1 MQSRVVFSLFIA
13 ALFILAF
20 GLPFGVAQDQAQ
32 QLREEPVRALIKA
45 FADARN
51 AHDGQA
57 VAALYSED
65 GEWISAGFPTPAHGV
80 SGRAELSTMW
90 GLVTAKVDRTIS
102 SIDFPSPNIAV
113 VRVATQFE
121 APIGRHSE
129 VFILVNEGVKHPAS
143 PDVGTWKIRVHQTIG

>member
-1 MQSRVVFSLFIA
+1 MQSRIVLP
-13 ALFILAF
+13 LLILAF

-65 GEWISAGFPTPAHGV
+65 GEWITDPFPVAHSI
-80 SGRAELSTMW
+80 SGRHGLAIQW
-90 GLVTAKVDRTIS
+90 GAVTGKVDRTIS
-102 SIDFPSPNIAV
+102 SIDFPGPNIAV
-113 VRVATQFE
+113 VRVATQYE
-121 APIGRHSE
+121 APRSRHSE
-129 VFILVNEGVKHPAS
+129 VFILVNEGVKHPPS
-143 PDVGTWKIRVHQTIG
+143 PDAGTWKIRVHQTID

>member
-65 GEWISAGFPTPAHGV
+65 GEGISAGFPTPAQGV

-90 GLVTAKVDRTIS
+90 GLVTAKVDRTI
-102 SIDFPSPNIAV
+102 
-113 VRVATQFE
+113 
-121 APIGRHSE
+121 
-129 VFILVNEGVKHPAS
+129 
-143 PDVGTWKIRVHQTIG
+143 